1 MGQGPVLVDLPKDVT
16 QGDPFPEC
24 TTDFPEKV
32 YLPGYTWQS
41 KPAPELLA
49 EAAALLRKSKR
60 PLLYLGGGCIASGAH
75 DAAKACARI
84 DAHDRTVVLDDLRV
98 TMRVHM
104 LIHHGFDIRWD
115 HADTMRIVALE
126 VSLDKMVGNCVSMG

>member
-1 MGQGPVLVDLPKDVT
+1 MICTMFGEGTYTTQVCGISQRDAGQT
-16 QGDPFPEC
+16 M
-24 TTDFPEKV
+24 
-32 YLPGYTWQS
+32 
-41 KPAPELLA
+41 
-49 EAAALLRKSKR
+49 LLR
-60 PLLYLGGGCIASGAH
+60 PLDTNIHGLNSH
-75 DAAKACARI
+75 DAAKARARI
-84 DAHDRTVVLDDLRV
+84 DAHDRIVVLDDLRM